1 MLRIAEYNIK
11 TGKKIDLKELEKFG
25 YELEEDWWNR
35 PKAIAILKDD
45 VTGYEIYYKHVAL
58 YTSIEIEVETRR
70 ITQQTDD
77 LFTKVNEKYIED
89 LIEEGYVEKVED
101 K

>member
-1 MLRIAEYNIK
+1 MLKIK
-11 TGKKIDLKELEKFG
+11 DNVDLKELEKFG

-35 PKAIAILKDD
+35 PKTITKDD

-70 ITQQTDD
+70 IIQQTDD
-77 LFTKVNEKYIED
+77 LFTKVNKKYIED
-89 LIEEGYVEKVED
+89 LIEAGYVEKVEE
-101 K
+101 

>member
-1 MLRIAEYNIK
+1 MLRIAEHNTK
-11 TGKKIDLKELEKFG
+11 TEKKIDLKELEKFG

-35 PKAIAILKDD
+35 PKTITKDD

-70 ITQQTDD
+70 IIQQTDD
-77 LFTKVNEKYIED
+77 LFTKVNKKYIED
-89 LIEEGYVEKVED
+89 LIEAGYVEKVEG

>member
-1 MLRIAEYNIK
+1 MLKIK
-11 TGKKIDLKELEKFG
+11 DNVDLKELEKFG

-35 PKAIAILKDD
+35 PKTITKDD

-58 YTSIEIEVETRR
+58 YTSIEIEVETRI
-70 ITQQTDD
+70 ITQQTED
-77 LFTKVNEKYIED
+77 LFTMVNEKYIRD
-89 LIEEGYVEKVED
+89 LIEAGYVEKVED